1 MKPLWFLIMCLF
13 IACAKAHVI
22 TVADVKVSVTADSAA
37 VARDKALDQA
47 HALAFQKLL
56 KENFP
61 EESKNPP
68 STDVIMNMVT
78 DFSIDREKTTPKSY
92 TASFTFQFDAS
103 QLLGWVTPKGEV
115 SSQDSFGAPQSLEKG
130 KSLKIRAL
138 YSTLSE
144 WQMIKK
150 ALENFAEVQKLTVL
164 TVTPQNAELEIVY
177 ACSIEKLQQYIVQ
190 KEVLLSFEAEE
201 WILSLKYKRL

>member
-1 MKPLWFLIMCLF
+1 MCLF

-103 QLLGWVTPKGEV
+103 QLLGWVTPKGK
-115 SSQDSFGAPQSLEKG
+115 FPHK
-130 KSLKIRAL
+130 
-138 YSTLSE
+138 TLLVLL
-144 WQMIKK
+144 K
-150 ALENFAEVQKLTVL
+150 ALKKENL
-164 TVTPQNAELEIVY
+164 
-177 ACSIEKLQQYIVQ
+177 
-190 KEVLLSFEAEE
+190 
-201 WILSLKYKRL
+201 